1 MSDDNVKALR
11 RENDRMRRERRAL
24 RETRLGRLLERDRQW
39 EAAMGAAGCAVE
51 RVTLLDDGTIIKR
64 RGSLCGAWGAA

>member
-1 MSDDNVKALR
+1 MNDVRKLR
-11 RENDRMRRERRAL
+11 DETTRMRAERLAL

-51 RVTLLDDGTIIKR
+51 RVTLLDDGTIIRR

>member
-1 MSDDNVKALR
+1 MSDDSVKALR

-39 EAAMGAAGCAVE
+39 EGAMRAAGCAVE
-51 RVTLLDDGTIIKR
+51 RVTLLDDGTIIRR

>member
-24 RETRLGRLLERDRQW
+24 RETRSERLAERDRQW
-39 EAAMGAAGCAVE
+39 EAAMRAAGCAVK
-51 RVTLLDDGTIIKR
+51 RVTLLDDGTIIRR
-64 RGSLCGAWGAA
+64 RGSLCCAWGFA

>member
-1 MSDDNVKALR
+1 MSESDKLAY
-11 RENDRMRRERRAL
+11 ENLKLRRERRAL

-39 EAAMGAAGCAVE
+39 EAAMSAAGCAVE

>member
-1 MSDDNVKALR
+1 MSDDETALR

-39 EAAMGAAGCAVE
+39 EAAMRAAGCAVE
-51 RVTLLDDGTIIKR
+51 RVTLLDDGTIVKW
-64 RGSLCGAWGAA
+64 RGGGGCAWGVA

>member
-1 MSDDNVKALR
+1 MSDDSVKALR

-39 EAAMGAAGCAVE
+39 EAAMSAAGCAVE
-51 RVTLLDDGTIIKR
+51 RVTLLDDGTIIRR
-64 RGSLCGAWGAA
+64 RGHLCCAWGAA